1 MSTSYKPVTK
11 KDSIDVSEAETFDSY
26 TEKLRKKYGD
36 NWLGKG
42 KCTELEFK
50 RWLALRDNMTEIP

>member
-1 MSTSYKPVTK
+1 MVKKQDSVEVSESETFTSY
-11 KDSIDVSEAETFDSY
+11 DD
-26 TEKLRKKYGD
+26 KLRDKYGD

-42 KCTELEFK
+42 RCTGLEFK